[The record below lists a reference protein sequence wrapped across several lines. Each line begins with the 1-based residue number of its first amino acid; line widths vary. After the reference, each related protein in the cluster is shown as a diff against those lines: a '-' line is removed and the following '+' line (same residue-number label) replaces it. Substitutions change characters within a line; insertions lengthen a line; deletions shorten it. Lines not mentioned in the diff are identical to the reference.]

1 MVPER
6 THKHP
11 DVALWPTTNVHLPSR
26 RLSNNWPRCCKLT
39 LDVTEDNQAIG
50 CNMSNNHQKH
60 SDNINNQIEIY
71 QSADGQPCIE
81 IRLEQETMWLSQAQL
96 AELFDKDVR
105 TISEHI
111 GNIFADGELV
121 KESTIRKFRIVRKEG
136 MRQVSREIEHYNLDL
151 ILSVGYRVSSKK
163 GTQFRI
169 WATQRLKEL
178 LVQGYTLDKT
188 RFEKNAAE
196 LEQALTLIQKA
207 AQSPELSGPAGR
219 GLVDIVSSYTQ
230 TFLWLQRYDEGL
242 LEEPAGQSGGQLPT
256 PEDAMLALGQLKQ
269 ELIARGE
276 ATELFAKVREHGL
289 AGIFGNLDQTVF
301 GEPAYPTVESKA
313 AHLLYF
319 VVKNHPFADGNK
331 RSGAFLFVDFLH
343 RNGRLLTEDGYP
355 VINDTGL
362 AALTLLVAESDPKQK
377 ETLIRLVMNML
388 SLNH

>member
-1 MVPER
+1 MSTPEQSS
-6 THKHP
+6 K
-11 DVALWPTTNVHLPSR
+11 A
-26 RLSNNWPRCCKLT
+26 
-39 LDVTEDNQAIG
+39 
-50 CNMSNNHQKH
+50 
-60 SDNINNQIEIY
+60 IEIY
-71 QSADGQPCIE
+71 QSSDGHTRIE
-81 IRLEQETMWLSQAQL
+81 VRLAEESVWLNRQQL
-96 AELFDKDVR
+96 AELFGRDVKTIGKHVNNVFNEQELDKSATVA
-105 TISEHI
+105 
-111 GNIFADGELV
+111 NFATV
-121 KESTIRKFRIVRKEG
+121 QMEG
-136 MRQVSREIEHYNLDL
+136 GRAVERQVEHYNLDV
-151 ILSVGYRVSSKK
+151 IISVGYRVKSRQ

-188 RFEKNAAE
+188 RFEKNAVE
-196 LEQALTLIQKA
+196 LEQALALIQKA

-219 GLVDIVSSYTQ
+219 GLVDIVSRYTQ

-242 LEEPAGQSGGQLPT
+242 LEEPAGESGGQLPT
-256 PEDAMLALGQLKQ
+256 PDDAMQALGQLKQ
-269 ELIARGE
+269 SLIARGE

-343 RNGRLLTEDGYP
+343 RNGRLFSAEGYP

-377 ETLIRLVMNML
+377 ETLIRLIMNML